1 MNTETLDWAE
11 WAAMLSAPAELVV
24 APRQSFNHAE
34 ERQRLINLGYPGLAE
49 HFFNPDR
56 AGTDCACYYCR
67 FATVTTPDEE
77 IKPLPTGAPPTSE
90 LSANQSLST
99 AAPPTSELSANQ
111 SLSTAA
117 PPTSE
122 LSADV
127 LARIER
133 NKKAA
138 QDRLKSLSTAAPPTS
153 ELSANQSLSTAAPPT
168 SELSADVLA
177 RIERNRK
184 AAQDRLKAK
193 NRLNGPIVTT
203 VLQPLTPEEI
213 RKAELKRK
221 SQQAASFL
229 GHRDKKSKNALLPP
243 PLTPV
248 VTVDDIENE
257 VPMSTQQ
264 IQHHFKV
271 LGKGILL
278 GRIIKQ
284 EPI

>member
-1 MNTETLDWAE
+1 
-11 WAAMLSAPAELVV
+11 MLLLP
-24 APRQSFNHAE
+24 H
-34 ERQRLINLGYPGLAE
+34 
-49 HFFNPDR
+49 
-56 AGTDCACYYCR
+56 YYCHN
-67 FATVTTPDEE
+67 PNEE
-77 IKPLPTGAPPTSE
+77 SKPLPTGAPPTSE
-90 LSANQSLST
+90 LSA
-99 AAPPTSELSANQ
+99 E
-111 SLSTAA
+111 
-117 PPTSE
+117 
-122 LSADV
+122 V

-133 NKKAA
+133 NKKTA
-138 QDRLKSLSTAAPPTS
+138 QDRLK
-153 ELSANQSLSTAAPPT
+153 SLSTAAPPT

-193 NRLNGPIVTT
+193 NLLNGPIVTA
-203 VLQPLTPEEI
+203 VLQPLTPLDI

>member
-99 AAPPTSELSANQ
+99 AAPPTSELSA
-111 SLSTAA
+111 
-117 PPTSE
+117 
-122 LSADV
+122 
-127 LARIER
+127 
-133 NKKAA
+133 
-138 QDRLKSLSTAAPPTS
+138 
-153 ELSANQSLSTAAPPT
+153 
-168 SELSADVLA
+168 DVLA

-229 GHRDKKSKNALLPP
+229 GHRDKKSRNALLPP